1 MQNLELFIQS
11 VFWKF
16 LTRKVLTTSCRWLNN
31 RSVIHFTDSLFF
43 QLKSSFQGKAVVVA
57 QIQQRILL

>member
-16 LTRKVLTTSCRWLNN
+16 LTRKVLATSCRWLNN

-57 QIQQRILL
+57 QI